1 MPPVRGERY
10 RMAIQQH
17 SSAVADIERPS
28 AASTPVVAPHPLPER
43 SEQAQQ
49 KWWQRTF
56 DSLKERDFRL
66 LWLGMLPSTLAMQMG
81 MVTNGYLA
89 YDITGSAAA
98 VGFVTLGFGIP
109 MLFLSL
115 VGGVVADRFSK
126 RQILISTQS
135 VVGLA
140 ALILAVLVLTGVIQ
154 IWHMT
159 LVAFMMGTAF
169 AFNMP
174 ARQAFVAELV
184 GKDRLTNAVALN
196 NTGMNMARVVG
207 PSIAGA
213 LIGITFIGIGGVYV
227 IMTLMYLAVV
237 VTIARLP
244 DHGVQPG
251 SSDRKGFDSLVDG
264 LRYIRNNQ
272 VLSALMLLAFAPTLL
287 GMSYQALMPV
297 FAEDVF
303 HVGPSGLGLLMTVNG
318 VGALVGSL
326 AVATFSNF
334 RRRGLLQVGLGI
346 VFGLSIALFA
356 FSQSLPVAFPALVL
370 IGAASAAYMA
380 LNMSL
385 VMGYAE
391 PEYHGRVMS
400 INMMTFSLM
409 PLSVVPTG
417 FLVDIFGAPGVIG
430 MSGLLLAA
438 IVAVYGT
445 LHPSYRNVR

>member
-1 MPPVRGERY
+1 
-10 RMAIQQH
+10 MATRQETT
-17 SSAVADIERPS
+17 AVAELEAPRP
-28 AASTPVVAPHPLPER
+28 ASVTDASPER
-43 SEQAQQ
+43 ADPRMSDDDLR
-49 KWWQRTF
+49 WWQRTF

-66 LWLGMLPSTLAMQMG
+66 LWFGMLPSTFAMQMG

-115 VGGVVADRFSK
+115 VGGVVADRLSK
-126 RQILISTQS
+126 RQILMSTQA

-140 ALILAVLVLTGVIQ
+140 ALILSVLVLTDLIR

-184 GKDRLTNAVALN
+184 GEKRLTNAVALN

-207 PSIAGA
+207 PAIAGA
-213 LIGITFIGIGGVYV
+213 LIGITFIGIGGVYL
-227 IMTLMYLAVV
+227 IMTAMYAIVV
-237 VTIARLP
+237 FTISRLP
-244 DHGVQPG
+244 DKGVQPG
-251 SSDRKGFDSLVDG
+251 ASEQRGLDSLVDG
-264 LRYIRNNQ
+264 LRYIRNNS
-272 VLSALMLLAFAPTLL
+272 VLTALMLLAFAPTLL

-303 HVGPSGLGLLMTVNG
+303 NVGPSGLGLLMTVNG
-318 VGALVGSL
+318 IGALAGSL
-326 AVATFSNF
+326 AVATFSGY
-334 RRRGLLQVGLGI
+334 RRRGLLQVALGV
-346 VFGLSIALFA
+346 VFGLSIAAFA
-356 FSQSLPVAFPALVL
+356 FSQSLPIAVPALVI
-370 IGAASAAYMA
+370 IGGASAAYMA

-391 PEYHGRVMS
+391 PKYHGRVMS
-400 INMMTFSLM
+400 INMVTFSLM

-417 FLVDIFGAPGVIG
+417 FLVDVFGAPTVIG
-430 MSGLLLAA
+430 ISGLLLAS
-438 IVAVYGT
+438 IVLTYGM
-445 LHPSYRNVR
+445 LHPSYRKVA

>member
-1 MPPVRGERY
+1 MAVRHE
-10 RMAIQQH
+10 
-17 SSAVADIERPS
+17 SSAVAELERPPTVTAPDAS
-28 AASTPVVAPHPLPER
+28 AQAVDPVEPMP
-43 SEQAQQ
+43 
-49 KWWQRTF
+49 WWQRTF

-66 LWLGMLPSTLAMQMG
+66 LWFGMLPSTFAMQMG

-89 YDITGSAAA
+89 YEITGSAAA

-115 VGGVVADRFSK
+115 IGGVVADRFSK
-126 RQILISTQS
+126 RQILMLTQS
-135 VVGLA
+135 VVGIA
-140 ALILAVLVLTGVIQ
+140 ALILAVLVLTDLIQ

-184 GKDRLTNAVALN
+184 GKERLTNAIALN

-207 PSIAGA
+207 PAMAGA
-213 LIGITFIGIGGVYV
+213 LIGIAFIGIGGVYL
-227 IMTLMYLAVV
+227 IMTVMYAIVAF
-237 VTIARLP
+237 TISRLP
-244 DHGVQPG
+244 DKGVQPG
-251 SSDRKGFDSLVDG
+251 ANAQRGFDSLVDG
-264 LRYIRNNQ
+264 LRYIRNNS

-303 HVGPSGLGLLMTVNG
+303 NVGPSGLGLLMTVNG

-326 AVATFSNF
+326 AVATFSGF

-346 VFGLSIALFA
+346 MFGLSLSLFA
-356 FSQSLPVAFPALVL
+356 FSQSLPIAVPALVL

-391 PEYHGRVMS
+391 PKYHGRVMS

-417 FLVDIFGAPGVIG
+417 ILVDIFGAPVVIG
-430 MSGLLLAA
+430 CAGLLLAA

-445 LHPSYRNVR
+445 LHPSYRRVE

>member
-1 MPPVRGERY
+1 MVVRPE
-10 RMAIQQH
+10 
-17 SSAVADIERPS
+17 SSAVADLNRS
-28 AASTPVVAPHPLPER
+28 ADVATLDTPTTAPPGKPEADEE
-43 SEQAQQ
+43 SGP
-49 KWWQRTF
+49 WWKRTF
-56 DSLKERDFRL
+56 DSLNERDFRM
-66 LWLGMLPSTLAMQMG
+66 LWLGMLPGTFAMQMG

-89 YDITGSAAA
+89 YEITGSAAA
-98 VGFVTLGFGIP
+98 VGFVTLGFGVP

-126 RQILISTQS
+126 RQILMATQS
-135 VVGLA
+135 VVGIA
-140 ALILAVLVLTGVIQ
+140 ALILSVLVLTDLIR

-159 LVAFMMGTAF
+159 LVALMMGTAF

-174 ARQAFVAELV
+174 ARQAFVGELV
-184 GKDRLTNAVALN
+184 GKERLTNAVALN

-213 LIGITFIGIGGVYV
+213 LIGIAFIGIGGVYL
-227 IMTLMYLAVV
+227 IMTAMYALVV
-237 VTIARLP
+237 FTISRLP
-244 DHGVQPG
+244 DTGVQPG
-251 SSDRKGFDSLVDG
+251 ANSQRGLDSLIDG
-264 LRYIRNNQ
+264 LRYIRNSS

-303 HVGPSGLGLLMTVNG
+303 NVGPSGLGVLMTVNG
-318 VGALVGSL
+318 LGALVGSL
-326 AVATFSNF
+326 AVATFSGF

-346 VFGLSIALFA
+346 VFGLSLALFA
-356 FSQSLPVAFPALVL
+356 FSQSLIVAFPSLVL
-370 IGAASAAYMA
+370 IGGASAAYMA

-391 PEYHGRVMS
+391 PKYHGRVMS

-417 FLVDIFGAPGVIG
+417 FLVDIFGAPVVIG
-430 MSGLLLAA
+430 CAGLLLAA
-438 IVAVYGT
+438 IVALYGM
-445 LHPSYRNVR
+445 LHPSYRTVA

>member
-1 MPPVRGERY
+1 
-10 RMAIQQH
+10 MATDQRT
-17 SSAVADIERPS
+17 SAVAKVER
-28 AASTPVVAPHPLPER
+28 VAVLPAEGKPAEGTIAGTD
-43 SEQAQQ
+43 SLA
-49 KWWQRTF
+49 WWQRTF
-56 DSLKERDFRL
+56 ESLKEREFRL
-66 LWLGMLPSTLAMQMG
+66 LWFGMLPSTLAMQMG
-81 MVTNGYLA
+81 TVTNGYLA
-89 YDITGSAAA
+89 YDLTGSAAA
-98 VGFVTLGFGIP
+98 VGFVTLGFGVP

-126 RQILISTQS
+126 RQILLSTQS
-135 VVGLA
+135 VVGFA
-140 ALILAVLVLTGVIQ
+140 AVILATLVLADVIR

-184 GKDRLTNAVALN
+184 GRDRLTNAVALN

-213 LIGITFIGIGGVYV
+213 LIGITFVGIGGVY
-227 IMTLMYLAVV
+227 ILMALMYVIV
-237 VTIARLP
+237 ITSISRLP
-244 DHGVQPG
+244 DRGVQPNANQ
-251 SSDRKGFDSLVDG
+251 RRGFDSLVDG
-264 LRYIRNNQ
+264 LKYIRNSP

-303 HVGPSGLGLLMTVNG
+303 EVGPSGLGLLMTVNG
-318 VGALVGSL
+318 LGALAGSL
-326 AVATFSNF
+326 GVATFGNF
-334 RRRGLLQVGLGI
+334 RRRGLLQIGLG
-346 VFGLSIALFA
+346 VTFGVSIAVFA
-356 FSQSLPVAFPALVL
+356 FSQSILVAFPALVV

-385 VMGYAE
+385 VMEYAE
-391 PEYHGRVMS
+391 PQFHGRVMS

-417 FLVDIFGAPGVIG
+417 FLVDAFGAPTVIG
-430 MSGLLLAA
+430 ISGLLLMT
-438 IVAVYGT
+438 IVAGYGT
-445 LHPSYRNVR
+445 LHPSYRKVA

>member
-1 MPPVRGERY
+1 MSVHQSRSVAGIEQPQPVPAPATHE
-10 RMAIQQH
+10 AE
-17 SSAVADIERPS
+17 VAESIDAEG
-28 AASTPVVAPHPLPER
+28 LP
-43 SEQAQQ
+43 
-49 KWWQRTF
+49 WWKRTF
-56 DSLKERDFRL
+56 ESLNERNFRL
-66 LWLGMLPSTLAMQMG
+66 LWFGMLPSTLAMQMG

-98 VGFVTLGFGIP
+98 VGFVTLGMGIP

-115 VGGVVADRFSK
+115 IGGVVADRLSK
-126 RQILISTQS
+126 RQILMATQA
-135 VVGLA
+135 VVGVA
-140 ALILAVLVLTGVIQ
+140 AMILAVLVLTDLIR

-159 LVAFMMGTAF
+159 VVAFMMGSAF

-184 GKDRLTNAVALN
+184 GRQRLTNAVALN
-196 NTGMNMARVVG
+196 NTGMNMARVLG

-213 LIGITFIGIGGVYV
+213 MIGIAYIGIGGVYLV
-227 IMTLMYLAVV
+227 MVFMYLAVV
-237 VTIARLP
+237 FTISRLP
-244 DHGVQPG
+244 DTGVQPG
-251 SSDRKGFDSLVDG
+251 SNNRRGLDSLIDG
-264 LRYIRNNQ
+264 LKYIRNSS

-303 HVGPSGLGLLMTVNG
+303 KVGPSGLGLLMTVNG
-318 VGALVGSL
+318 IGALVGSL
-326 AVATFSNF
+326 GVATFSNYQ
-334 RRRGLLQVGLGI
+334 RRGLVLVGLGL

-356 FSQSLPVAFPALVL
+356 FSQSMIVAFPALVL

-385 VMGYAE
+385 VMNYAE

-417 FLVDIFGAPGVIG
+417 FLVDIYGAPTVIG
-430 MSGLLLAA
+430 CSGLLLAA
-438 IVAVYGT
+438 IVAVYGF
-445 LHPSYRNVR
+445 LHPSYRKVE

>member
-1 MPPVRGERY
+1 MVVRRE
-10 RMAIQQH
+10 
-17 SSAVADIERPS
+17 STAVAEVEKTGAIPAP
-28 AASTPVVAPHPLPER
+28 AAQPATAPAT
-43 SEQAQQ
+43 QADEGQR
-49 KWWQRTF
+49 WWERTF

-66 LWLGMLPSTLAMQMG
+66 LWFGMLPSTLAMQMG

-89 YDITGSAAA
+89 YEITGSAAA

-115 VGGVVADRFSK
+115 VGGVVADRLSK
-126 RQILISTQS
+126 RQILMATQS

-140 ALILAVLVLTGVIQ
+140 ALILSVLVLTDLIQ

-159 LVAFMMGTAF
+159 LVALMMGTAF

-174 ARQAFVAELV
+174 ARQAFVGELV

-196 NTGMNMARVVG
+196 NTGMNMARVLG

-213 LIGITFIGIGGVYV
+213 LIGIAFVGIGGVYL
-227 IMTLMYLAVV
+227 IMTAMYVGVV
-237 VTIARLP
+237 FTISRLP
-244 DHGVQPG
+244 DKGVRPG
-251 SSDRKGFDSLVDG
+251 SNSRRGIDSLLDG
-264 LRYIRNNQ
+264 VKYIRHNR

-287 GMSYQALMPV
+287 GMSYQSLMPV

-303 HVGPSGLGLLMTVNG
+303 SVGPSGLGLLMTVNG
-318 VGALVGSL
+318 IGALVGSL
-326 AVATFSNF
+326 VVATFSNF
-334 RRRGLLQVGLGI
+334 RRRGILQVALG
-346 VFGLSIALFA
+346 VTFGLSLAAFA
-356 FSQSLPVAFPALVL
+356 FSQSLAIAFPTLVI
-370 IGAASAAYMA
+370 IGGASAAYMA

-385 VMGYAE
+385 VMGYSE

-417 FLVDIFGAPGVIG
+417 YLVDMFGAPTVIG
-430 MSGLLLAA
+430 CAGLLLAA
-438 IVAVYGT
+438 IVAAYGT
-445 LHPSYRNVR
+445 LHPSYRKVE

>member
-1 MPPVRGERY
+1 
-10 RMAIQQH
+10 MATDQ
-17 SSAVADIERPS
+17 RT
-28 AASTPVVAPHPLPER
+28 STVAPVDAVQSPHAGIAPAEGTT
-43 SEQAQQ
+43 EQTASLA
-49 KWWQRTF
+49 WWQRTF
-56 DSLKERDFRL
+56 ESLKERNFRL

-81 MVTNGYLA
+81 MVANGYLA
-89 YDITGSAAA
+89 YDLTGSAAA

-126 RQILISTQS
+126 RQILLVTQS
-135 VVGLA
+135 VVGSA
-140 ALILAVLVLTGVIQ
+140 AVILATLVLSDVIR

-174 ARQAFVAELV
+174 ARQSYVAELV
-184 GKDRLTNAVALN
+184 GRERLTNAVALN

-213 LIGITFIGIGGVYV
+213 LIGIAFIGIGGVY
-227 IMTLMYLAVV
+227 ILMALMYVIV
-237 VTIARLP
+237 ITSIYRLP
-244 DHGVQPG
+244 DRGVQPTTG
-251 SSDRKGFDSLVDG
+251 KRRGLDSLVDG
-264 LRYIRNNQ
+264 LKYIRHSP

-303 HVGPSGLGLLMTVNG
+303 AVGPSGLGLLMTVNG
-318 VGALVGSL
+318 IGALVGSL
-326 AVATFSNF
+326 GVATFGNF
-334 RRRGLLQVGLGI
+334 RRRGLLQIGLG
-346 VFGLSIALFA
+346 VTFGLSIAIFA
-356 FSQSLPVAFPALVL
+356 FSQSILVAFPALVV

-385 VMGYAE
+385 VMEYAE
-391 PEYHGRVMS
+391 PAFHGRVMS

-417 FLVDIFGAPGVIG
+417 FLVDIFGAPTVIG
-430 MSGLLLAA
+430 CAGLLLMT
-438 IVAVYGT
+438 IVAGYGL
-445 LHPSYRNVR
+445 LHPSYRNVA

>member
-1 MPPVRGERY
+1 
-10 RMAIQQH
+10 MATQQN
-17 SSAVADIERPS
+17 SSAVGEIDAPRPASLPS
-28 AASTPVVAPHPLPER
+28 APPAVAEPTATSDDLP
-43 SEQAQQ
+43 
-49 KWWQRTF
+49 WWQRTF

-66 LWLGMLPSTLAMQMG
+66 LWFGMLPSTFAMQMG

-126 RQILISTQS
+126 RQILMATQA

-140 ALILAVLVLTGVIQ
+140 ALLLSILVLTDLIR

-207 PSIAGA
+207 PAIAGA
-213 LIGITFIGIGGVYV
+213 LIGIAFIGIGGVYL
-227 IMTLMYLAVV
+227 IMTAMYAIVV
-237 VTIARLP
+237 LTISRLP
-244 DHGVQPG
+244 DKGVQPG
-251 SSDRKGFDSLVDG
+251 ANSQKGLDSLVDG
-264 LRYIRNNQ
+264 LRYIRNNS
-272 VLSALMLLAFAPTLL
+272 VLTALMLLAFAPTLL

-303 HVGPSGLGLLMTVNG
+303 NVGPSGLGLLMTVNG
-318 VGALVGSL
+318 IGALVGSL
-326 AVATFSNF
+326 AVATFSGTG
-334 RRRGLLQVGLGI
+334 RRGLLQIGLGVI
-346 VFGLSIALFA
+346 FGLSIALFA
-356 FSQSLPVAFPALVL
+356 FGQSLPIAVPALVV
-370 IGAASAAYMA
+370 IGGASAAYMA

-391 PEYHGRVMS
+391 PKYHGRVMS
-400 INMMTFSLM
+400 INMVTFSLM

-417 FLVDIFGAPGVIG
+417 FLVDAFGAPTVIG
-430 MSGLLLAA
+430 ISGLLLAS
-438 IVAVYGT
+438 IVLVYGT
-445 LHPSYRNVR
+445 LHPSYRKVA

>member
-1 MPPVRGERY
+1 M
-10 RMAIQQH
+10 
-17 SSAVADIERPS
+17 VASHETSTVAEIERP
-28 AASTPVVAPHPLPER
+28 AAIPATEAVASPVVARPADEN
-43 SEQAQQ
+43 QV
-49 KWWQRTF
+49 WWRRTF
-56 DSLKERDFRL
+56 DSLNERDFRM
-66 LWLGMLPSTLAMQMG
+66 LWLGMLPSTFAMQMG

-98 VGFVTLGFGIP
+98 VGFVTLGMGIP

-126 RQILISTQS
+126 RQILMATQA
-135 VVGLA
+135 VVGVA
-140 ALILAVLVLTGVIQ
+140 ASILAVLVLTDLIQ

-174 ARQAFVAELV
+174 ARQAFVGELV
-184 GKDRLTNAVALN
+184 GKERLTNAVALN

-207 PSIAGA
+207 PAIAGA
-213 LIGITFIGIGGVYV
+213 LIGIRFVGIGGVYL
-227 IMTLMYLAVV
+227 IMTLMYAIVV
-237 VTIARLP
+237 FTISRLP
-244 DHGVQPG
+244 DRGVQPG
-251 SSDRKGFDSLVDG
+251 ANAQRGLDSLLDG
-264 LRYIRNNQ
+264 LRYIRNSS

-287 GMSYQALMPV
+287 GMSYQSLMPV

-318 VGALVGSL
+318 LGALAGSL
-326 AVATFSNF
+326 AVATFSGF
-334 RRRGLLQVGLGI
+334 RRRGILQVGLGI
-346 VFGLSIALFA
+346 IFGLSLALFA
-356 FSQSLPVAFPALVL
+356 LSQTLVIAFPALVL
-370 IGAASAAYMA
+370 VGAASASYMA

-391 PEYHGRVMS
+391 PKFHGRVMS

-417 FLVDIFGAPGVIG
+417 FLVDMFGAPIIIG
-430 MSGLLLAA
+430 INGLLLATV
-438 IVAVYGT
+438 VALYGT
-445 LHPSYRNVR
+445 LHPSYRKVA

>member
-1 MPPVRGERY
+1 
-10 RMAIQQH
+10 
-17 SSAVADIERPS
+17 
-28 AASTPVVAPHPLPER
+28 
-43 SEQAQQ
+43 
-49 KWWQRTF
+49 
-56 DSLKERDFRL
+56 
-66 LWLGMLPSTLAMQMG
+66 
-81 MVTNGYLA
+81 
-89 YDITGSAAA
+89 
-98 VGFVTLGFGIP
+98 
-109 MLFLSL
+109 LSL

-126 RQILISTQS
+126 RQILMTTQS

-140 ALILAVLVLTGVIQ
+140 ALILAVLLLTDLIR

-159 LVAFMMGTAF
+159 LVAFMMGIAF

-184 GKDRLTNAVALN
+184 GKERLTNAVALN

-213 LIGITFIGIGGVYV
+213 LIGISFIGIGGVYL
-227 IMTLMYLAVV
+227 IMVLMYAIVV
-237 VTIARLP
+237 FTISRLP
-244 DHGVQPG
+244 DKGVQAG
-251 SSDRKGFDSLVDG
+251 AHAQRGFDSLVDG
-264 LRYIRNNQ
+264 LRYIRNSS

-297 FAEDVF
+297 FAEDIF

-318 VGALVGSL
+318 IGALAGSL
-326 AVATFSNF
+326 AVATFSGF
-334 RRRGLLQVGLGI
+334 GRRGLLQVGLGI

-356 FSQSLPVAFPALVL
+356 FSQSLLIAFPSLVL

-391 PEYHGRVMS
+391 PKFHGRVMS

-417 FLVDIFGAPGVIG
+417 YLVDIFGAPIVIG
-430 MSGLLLAA
+430 CAGVLLAT
-438 IVAVYGT
+438 IVALYGA
-445 LHPSYRNVR
+445 LHPSYRKVA

>member
-1 MPPVRGERY
+1 
-10 RMAIQQH
+10 MATRQN
-17 SSAVADIERPS
+17 SSAVAELETPRP
-28 AASTPVVAPHPLPER
+28 ASVPNAPPDFAEPT
-43 SEQAQQ
+43 ATGDDMP
-49 KWWQRTF
+49 WWQRTF

-66 LWLGMLPSTLAMQMG
+66 LWFGMLPSTFAMQMG

-126 RQILISTQS
+126 RQILMATQA
-135 VVGLA
+135 VVGFA
-140 ALILAVLVLTGVIQ
+140 ALLLSILVLTDLIR

-184 GKDRLTNAVALN
+184 GRDRLTNAVALN

-207 PSIAGA
+207 PAIAGA
-213 LIGITFIGIGGVYV
+213 LIGITFIGIGGVYL
-227 IMTLMYLAVV
+227 IMTAMYAIVV
-237 VTIARLP
+237 LTISRLP
-244 DHGVQPG
+244 DKGVQPG
-251 SSDRKGFDSLVDG
+251 ANSQKGIDSLVDG
-264 LRYIRNNQ
+264 LRYIRNNS
-272 VLSALMLLAFAPTLL
+272 VLTALMLLAFAPTLL

-303 HVGPSGLGLLMTVNG
+303 NIGPSGLGLLMTVNG

-326 AVATFSNF
+326 AVATFSGTG
-334 RRRGLLQVGLGI
+334 RRGLLQIGLGVI
-346 VFGLSIALFA
+346 FGLSIAVFA
-356 FSQSLPVAFPALVL
+356 FSQSLPVAVPALIV
-370 IGAASAAYMA
+370 IGGVSAAYMA

-391 PEYHGRVMS
+391 PKYHGRVMS

-417 FLVDIFGAPGVIG
+417 FLVDAFGAPAVIG
-430 MSGLLLAA
+430 ISGLLLAS
-438 IVAVYGT
+438 IVLVYGM
-445 LHPSYRNVR
+445 LHPSYRKVA

>member
-1 MPPVRGERY
+1 MAVR
-10 RMAIQQH
+10 H
-17 SSAVADIERPS
+17 DTSSVAEIERPATIPVPDA
-28 AASTPVVAPHPLPER
+28 AASPAAGAPETGEL
-43 SEQAQQ
+43 A
-49 KWWQRTF
+49 WWQRTF

-66 LWLGMLPSTLAMQMG
+66 LWFGMLPSTFAMQMG

-89 YDITGSAAA
+89 YEITGSAAA

-115 VGGVVADRFSK
+115 IGGVAADRFSK
-126 RQILISTQS
+126 RQILMTTQS
-135 VVGLA
+135 IVGLA
-140 ALILAVLVLTGVIQ
+140 ALILAVLVLTDMIQ

-184 GKDRLTNAVALN
+184 GKKRLSNAIALN

-207 PSIAGA
+207 PAIAGA
-213 LIGITFIGIGGVYV
+213 LIGIAFIGIGGVYI
-227 IMTLMYLAVV
+227 IMTLMYAIVA
-237 VTIARLP
+237 VTISRLP
-244 DHGVQPG
+244 DKGVQPG
-251 SSDRKGFDSLVDG
+251 ANTQRGFDSLVDG
-264 LRYIRNNQ
+264 LRYIRNSS

-303 HVGPSGLGLLMTVNG
+303 NVGPSGLGLLMTVNG
-318 VGALVGSL
+318 IGALVGSL
-326 AVATFSNF
+326 AVATFGGY

-346 VFGLSIALFA
+346 MFGLSLALFA
-356 FSQSLPVAFPALVL
+356 FSQTLPIAVPALIL
-370 IGAASAAYMA
+370 IGGVSAAYMA

-385 VMGYAE
+385 VMEYAE
-391 PEYHGRVMS
+391 PKYHGRVMS

-417 FLVDIFGAPGVIG
+417 FLVDIFGAPLVIG
-430 MSGLLLAA
+430 CSGLLLAA

-445 LHPSYRNVR
+445 LHPSYRKVE

>member
-1 MPPVRGERY
+1 
-10 RMAIQQH
+10 MALGRQTT
-17 SSAVADIERPS
+17 AVVDVEDAP
-28 AASTPVVAPHPLPER
+28 VAPPAGSPDTTIETD
-43 SEQAQQ
+43 APAPA
-49 KWWQRTF
+49 WWQRTF

-66 LWLGMLPSTLAMQMG
+66 LWFGMLPSTLAMQMG

-115 VGGVVADRFSK
+115 IGGVVADRLSK
-126 RQILISTQS
+126 RQILMATQS

-140 ALILAVLVLTGVIQ
+140 ALILAVLVLTNLIQ
-154 IWHMT
+154 IWQMT
-159 LVAFMMGTAF
+159 VVAFMMGTAF

-213 LIGITFIGIGGVYV
+213 FIGISFIGIGGVYV
-227 IMTLMYLAVV
+227 IMTIMYAVV
-237 VTIARLP
+237 VLSISRLP
-244 DHGVQPG
+244 DHGVLPSANKQRG
-251 SSDRKGFDSLVDG
+251 LDSLIDG
-264 LRYIRNNQ
+264 LRYIRNHRI
-272 VLSALMLLAFAPTLL
+272 LSALMLLAFAPTLL

-303 HVGPSGLGLLMTVNG
+303 NVGATGLGLLMTITG
-318 VGALVGSL
+318 IGALVGSL

-334 RRRGLLQVGLGI
+334 RRRGLLQIGLG
-346 VFGLSIALFA
+346 VAFGGALAVFA
-356 FSQSLPVAFPALVL
+356 FSQSLPVAVPTL
-370 IGAASAAYMA
+370 IIVGAASAAYMA

-385 VMGYAE
+385 VMEHSE
-391 PEYHGRVMS
+391 PAYHGRVMS
-400 INMMTFSLM
+400 INMLTFSLM

-417 FLVDIFGAPGVIG
+417 FLVDIYGAPTVIG
-430 MSGLLLAA
+430 ISGVLLAT
-438 IVAVYGT
+438 IVGLYGF
-445 LHPSYRNVR
+445 LHPSYRNVE